1 MPRVAGVDPGTVS
14 FDLCVLQDG
23 EPVVEQVF
31 DTGSLSR
38 ECNPPHSP
46 PNHHPLLNALQRHGP
61 YDLIYGPS
69 GYGLPLVAA
78 GDVGERELAEMVLVR
93 PDERG
98 RDTGVGGMRS
108 LLRAL
113 ARSGL
118 PIVFGPGV
126 IHLPSV
132 PSHRKYNRID
142 LGTADKVCAAACAI
156 VDQSRRRAIA
166 AGETAMV
173 LLELG
178 GAFTAALAIADGQI
192 VDGVGGSSGPL
203 GVRAAGALD
212 GELAYLL
219 APVLGKHTLFTGG
232 ALDPTGALQIADL
245 AALWASP
252 AHAEGWTALL
262 EAAAKAVRALLVSLP
277 APHEIVVS
285 GRLARVP
292 ELVAALASSLGDI
305 APVIALRPRRA
316 SAAAH
321 GGALLADALAG
332 GRHAILADVLRLREA
347 SGTALDHVRVAGAET
362 IALG

>member
-31 DTGSLSR
+31 ETGSLS
-38 ECNPPHSP
+38 EDSGPV
-46 PNHHPLLNALQRHGP
+46 LEGLQRHGP
-61 YDLIYGPS
+61 YDLVYGPS

-78 GDVGERELAEMVLVR
+78 ADVGERELAEMVLVR
-93 PDERG
+93 PDEARAEA
-98 RDTGVGGMRS
+98 GVVGMRS

-118 PIVFGPGV
+118 PVVFGPGV

-132 PSHRKYNRID
+132 PRHRKYNRID
-142 LGTADKVCAAACAI
+142 LGTADKVCAAAYAI
-156 VDQSRRRAIA
+156 VDQSIRRAIPPS
-166 AGETAMV
+166 ETAMV

-178 GAFTAALAIADGQI
+178 GAFTAALAIAGGQI
-192 VDGVGGSSGPL
+192 VDGLGGSSGPL
-203 GVRAAGALD
+203 GVRGAGALD

-219 APVLGKHTLFTGG
+219 GPTLRKQTLFTGG
-232 ALDPTGALQIADL
+232 ALDPTGAVQLCDL
-245 AALWASP
+245 AALWSAP
-252 AHAEGWTALL
+252 KHAEGWTALL
-262 EAAAKAVRALLVSLP
+262 EAAAKAARALLVSVP

-292 ELVAALASSLGDI
+292 ELVAALDSSLGDV
-305 APVIALRPRRA
+305 APVIALVPGRA

-332 GRHAILADVLRLREA
+332 GRNALLAEVLRLRE
-347 SGTALDHVRVAGAET
+347 SRGTALDHLRVAGAEA
-362 IALG
+362 ISLG

>member
-14 FDLCVLQDG
+14 FDLCVLQDSR
-23 EPVVEQVF
+23 PVVEQVF
-31 DTGSLSR
+31 ETGSLSEDSR
-38 ECNPPHSP
+38 
-46 PNHHPLLNALQRHGP
+46 PLLDALADHGP
-61 YDLIYGPS
+61 YDLVYGPS
-69 GYGLPLVAA
+69 GYGVPLVAA
-78 GDVGERELAEMVLVR
+78 ADVGERELAEMVLVR
-93 PDERG
+93 PDESRA
-98 RDTGVGGMRS
+98 DTGVGGLRS

-118 PIVFGPGV
+118 PVVFGPGA

-132 PSHRKYNRID
+132 PPHRKYNRID
-142 LGTADKVCAAACAI
+142 IGTADKVCAAAYAI
-156 VDQSRRRAIA
+156 VEQSRRRRIA
-166 AGETAMV
+166 LHEASMV

-203 GVRAAGALD
+203 GARAAGALD

-219 APVLGKHTLFTGG
+219 APALGKHTLFTGG
-232 ALDPTGALQIADL
+232 ALDPTGDLKVTDL
-245 AALWASP
+245 ATLWSSP

-262 EAAAKAVRALLVSLP
+262 EAAAKAVRGLLVSVP
-277 APHEIVVS
+277 APHEIIVS
-285 GRLARVP
+285 GRLARLP
-292 ELVAALASSLGDI
+292 ELVAMLVSSLGDV
-305 APVIALRPRRA
+305 APVIAAIPGQA

-332 GRHAILADVLRLREA
+332 GRNVELANVLRLRE
-347 SGTALDHVRVAGAET
+347 STGTALDHLRVAGAES